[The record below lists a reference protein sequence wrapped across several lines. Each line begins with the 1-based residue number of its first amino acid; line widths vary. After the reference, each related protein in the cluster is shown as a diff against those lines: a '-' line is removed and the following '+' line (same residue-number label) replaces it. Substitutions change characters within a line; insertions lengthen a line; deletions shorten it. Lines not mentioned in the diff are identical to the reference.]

1 MMRQKKYF
9 SRFKEPLAPLPN
21 LVEPQLNS
29 YKWLLEEGIQEV
41 FNEFSSIK
49 DFSEKK
55 FELDFLDFKLDKPK
69 NDEWT
74 AKERKENYETTIKV
88 NVRLK
93 NKILGTT
100 KEQEVLMADIPLMT
114 DHGTFIIN
122 GNERLIVPQLARSF
136 GVFFTSQELKGKNH
150 FGAKIIPSRGAWIE
164 LDSE

>member
-69 NDEWT
+69 ND
-74 AKERKENYETTIKV
+74 
-88 NVRLK
+88 
-93 NKILGTT
+93 
-100 KEQEVLMADIPLMT
+100 
-114 DHGTFIIN
+114 
-122 GNERLIVPQLARSF
+122 
-136 GVFFTSQELKGKNH
+136 
-150 FGAKIIPSRGAWIE
+150 
-164 LDSE
+164 